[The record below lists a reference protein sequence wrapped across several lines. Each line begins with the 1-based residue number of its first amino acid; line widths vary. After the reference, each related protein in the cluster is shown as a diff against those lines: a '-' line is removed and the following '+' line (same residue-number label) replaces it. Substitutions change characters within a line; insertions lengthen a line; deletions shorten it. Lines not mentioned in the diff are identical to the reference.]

1 MNLALFLTKNN
12 IGHASAIIR
21 KMHALQTETVNGAL
35 VVLHDSTIPISV
47 IRDAVAGLASVFKVS
62 HLVPGQLNHS
72 KSESTHISA
81 LFSLFMRTAYTRF
94 PGAWMMFDELAEPKV
109 ANFMQEAAKQHGA
122 LGGDITAR
130 AIMTPGA
137 ALPVGPFVMNVPI
150 SLIKVLR
157 YPTDQSWRDR
167 GKFMFARLN
176 FRLVPH
182 DEWLFQASD
191 NKIKDQLMP
200 EKSDDLESFTNEE
213 LIDVITASGRAR
225 PHHFTGRDKLL
236 ALAKEA
242 TLQPA

>member
-176 FRLVPH
+176 FRLVPQG
-182 DEWLFQASD
+182 EWLFS
-191 NKIKDQLMP
+191 M
-200 EKSDDLESFTNEE
+200 STSESEPPDPDAIEAFSNEE

-225 PHHFTGRDKLL
+225 PHHFTGRDKLI